1 MISSSFLT
9 DPNIT
14 LVLDASVVINL
25 NATNQAAEIIGAL
38 ACKIVV
44 TTNAIDELE
53 EGIRNG
59 HDDINLLRELMRN
72 GLISPVVLGE
82 DSFDVYE
89 ALIEGTASRTL
100 DDGEAA
106 TIAHAN
112 ASNGIAVI
120 DEKKA
125 RRICRES
132 FPRLQLLSSVDI
144 LLDPAVLAML
154 GHDGQA
160 DSIYRA
166 LVSARMRV
174 PEDTQQLVIN
184 LIGEERAAEC
194 ISLPRSVREPKTLAR
209 STIS

>member
-1 MISSSFLT
+1 MISSSFLI
-9 DPNIT
+9 DPKIT

-25 NATNQAAEIIGAL
+25 NATNQAAKIISAS
-38 ACKIVV
+38 ACKMVV

-53 EGIRNG
+53 GGIRNG
-59 HDDINLLRELMRN
+59 HDDIKLLRELMGK

-89 ALIEGTASRTL
+89 ALIDGTASSTL

-112 ASNGIAVI
+112 ASEGIAVI

-132 FPRLQLLSSVDI
+132 FPRLQLLSSVDL
-144 LLDPAVLAML
+144 LLDNAVLAVL

-160 DSIYRA
+160 ESVYRA

-174 PEDTQQLVIN
+174 PEEIQQLVIN

-194 ISLPRSVREPKTLAR
+194 ISLPRSVRVPKTLAR
-209 STIS
+209 SSIS